1 MGESSGFTGNTNK
14 SRFFDP
20 MISSSSIK
28 SLSISDE
35 KIGAA
40 RGSAEEGEWE
50 EVTRVYRACAVG

>member
-35 KIGAA
+35 KLG
-40 RGSAEEGEWE
+40 RP
-50 EVTRVYRACAVG
+50 VGRRKKANGRR